1 MIIRFLKLLGAGI
14 VAATVLIVAARFF
27 FPLPSLAERSVSRA
41 LPPSQATTLGRALA
55 DRMAAHPGLS
65 GVVPLQSGLDAFASR
80 VLLAEKA
87 EESIDARYYIW
98 QNDASGI
105 LLLDALRRAAERGVR
120 VRLLLD
126 DNGIA
131 GLDPLLA
138 ALDALE
144 NAEVRLFNP
153 FTFRHPKFASYLFD
167 FPRLNRRMHN
177 KSFSVDGAV
186 TIVGGRNIGD
196 IYFERGNESHYFD
209 LDVLA
214 VGQAALDVADDF
226 DAYWASASAYPIALF
241 VAPPGGGLA
250 MLDQAL
256 ASAKARPDAQA
267 YREAIATSDFVQ
279 GLTDQTLEPEWVKTR
294 LVSDDPAKGLG
305 RLKNRDGLMI
315 NQLSAILGTA
325 ETSIDLISAY
335 FVPGDRM
342 IDRMTETAGNGVRVR
357 AMTNSME
364 ATDVMLVH
372 AGYAGARAPLL
383 SAGVELL
390 ELKSGMETRTEIDD
404 FGILGSSTTSLHAK
418 TLIIDRERIFIGSFN
433 FDPRSAFLNC
443 EMGFLIDSPAIS
455 ELMSDQIDTRAGV
468 GAYVV
473 ELDARGRLQW
483 IETDEGG
490 AQTIHTTEPRTSLPA
505 RLLVRAVGWL
515 PVKWML

>member
-1 MIIRFLKLLGAGI
+1 MLLRILKLLGAGI
-14 VAATVLIVAARFF
+14 VAATVLIVAARLL
-27 FPLPSLAERSVSRA
+27 FPLPSLADRTVSRA
-41 LPPSQATTLGRALA
+41 LPPSQETTLGRALS

-65 GVVPLQSGLDAFASR
+65 GVVPLKSGRDAFASR
-80 VLLAEKA
+80 YLLAERA

-138 ALDALE
+138 AFDALE

-153 FTFRHPKFASYLFD
+153 YTFRHPKFASYLFD

-196 IYFERGNESHYFD
+196 IYFERGNEAHYFD

-214 VGQAALDVADDF
+214 VGQAALDVAGDF
-226 DAYWASASAYPIALF
+226 DAYWASASSYPIDLF
-241 VAPPGGGLA
+241 VPPPEDGLA
-250 MLDQAL
+250 ALDRALKAAQAQ
-256 ASAKARPDAQA
+256 PDAEA

-279 GLTDQTLEPEWVKTR
+279 GLTDRTLEPEWVETR

-305 RLKNRDGLMI
+305 RLKSRDGLMI
-315 NQLSAILGTA
+315 NQLAAILDTA
-325 ETSIDLISAY
+325 ETSVDLISAY
-335 FVPGDRM
+335 FVPGDRL
-342 IDRMTETAGNGVRVR
+342 IAALSDAARNGIRVR

-383 SAGVELL
+383 EAGVELL
-390 ELKSGMETRTEIDD
+390 ELKSGREARTEVDD

-418 TLIIDRERIFIGSFN
+418 TLIVDRERVFIGSFN

-455 ELMSDQIDTRAGV
+455 DLMSGQIDTQAGV
-468 GAYVV
+468 GAYAV
-473 ELDARGRLQW
+473 ELDAKGHLRW
-483 IETDEGG
+483 VETDPDG
-490 AQTIHTTEPRTSLPA
+490 TRTVHTTEPRTSLPA
-505 RLLVRAVGWL
+505 RLLVRVVGWL
-515 PVKWML
+515 PINWML